1 MDKTNRV
8 AIIIPYFGT
17 FPNYFNYWL
26 KSALANRDFTFF
38 IFTDNTSYKTINNVK
53 FIKMQFEEFKDLLQK
68 QINFPIYLNEPY
80 KLCDYRPVYGCALQD
95 YIKEYEFWGF
105 GDIDLIYGKL
115 DHFITENIL
124 NNYDK
129 IYNLGHLTILKNC
142 DKCNFLWRE
151 KHDLKNAYR
160 YDEAFRTPYTCHF
173 DEAGG
178 LTQISKLKKIKTY
191 NSIDF
196 GDIEYT
202 KYNFVLYGRQNHVYK
217 GLFKWK
223 KGILTYIYLK
233 ENQIISEEICY
244 AHFQKR
250 QLSIDFNRVKNKNE
264 YIIIPNKI
272 TYSENINKLLNEQK
286 IQKYYPYYEKN
297 KLKMTLSKI
306 KRHAIQQR
314 IYRLCVKKIYRSIL
328 DKRY

>member
-80 KLCDYRPVYGCALQD
+80 KLCDYRPVYGYALQD

-160 YDEAFRTPYTCHF
+160 YDEAFRTPYICHF

-178 LTQISKLKKIKTY
+178 LTQIAKLENIKIYSKVDFAD
-191 NSIDF
+191 IDRSKF
-196 GDIEYT
+196 
-202 KYNFVLYGRQNHVYK
+202 NFVPLGKQHKVVPSLFLWKNGKLLYY
-217 GLFKWK
+217 FKDK
-223 KGILTYIYLK
+223 
-233 ENQIISEEICY
+233 NRISMYEVAY

-250 QLSIDFNRVKNKNE
+250 QMEIPNKSDNVA
-264 YIIIPNKI
+264 YFDIIPNKF
-272 TYSENINKLLNEQK
+272 INDEVPEKYLEK
-286 IQKYYPYYEKN
+286 IKVISNYPYYKYNRRKEIIS
-297 KLKMTLSKI
+297 KLKKNAL
-306 KRHAIQQR
+306 QQR
-314 IYRLCVKKIYRSIL
+314 IYRMLFKRINRVIL
-328 DKRY
+328 DRR